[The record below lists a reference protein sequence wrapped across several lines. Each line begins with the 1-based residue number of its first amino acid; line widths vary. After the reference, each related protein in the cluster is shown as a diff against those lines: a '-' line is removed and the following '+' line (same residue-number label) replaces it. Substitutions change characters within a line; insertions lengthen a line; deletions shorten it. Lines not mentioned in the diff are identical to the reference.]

1 VDDLKG
7 YANNILY
14 LDLSTGKTKT
24 KPLGEETAKKF
35 LGGAGFG
42 IKMITDHQR
51 PGTDAFDPENPIV
64 FSCGA
69 FCGMMVPGSASKWG
83 VAAKSPQSQGLGEAY
98 STGFFGSELRRAGY
112 DIVLITG
119 KAKRPSYVYLEDDTV
134 QIMDASHLWGKSNW
148 ETEDM
153 IKSDLGDPGV
163 RVASIGPAGENL
175 VRFAAII
182 NDRLRAAGRTGMG
195 AVMGSKNMKALAVR
209 GSNDVEIA
217 DVEGFKELAYQI
229 YDDAKGPATE
239 KYRILG
245 TAANVLTLNKQAAMP
260 TRNWQDAVFDKADK
274 ISGEALNKHHVE
286 KIQGCDSCGMRCEHV
301 ATVKEGPFKGATGR
315 IEYEPTYAFG
325 SCTAVD
331 RPDAIVRAVQ
341 LSDLYGTDALS
352 TGVVVA
358 FAMEAYEKGI
368 ITKEDT
374 GGIELEFGNA
384 LGMCDM
390 VEKIALREDI
400 GDLLAE
406 GVERAAAKLGKG
418 SEKFAMHIKG
428 VEMTGYDV
436 RGLKTCALGYAVSR
450 RGADHQRHG
459 AYGPDLKG
467 QVDRFKAEK
476 GRGKLVM
483 DGEDLYSMMDSLII
497 CKFSRGIWDYERYAK
512 MYSLAI
518 GIPMTAEDMRQCGE
532 RISNLGKIYNLREGI
547 GREKDTLPIR
557 CMTDPIK
564 SGIAKGSLVTQ
575 DELDLLLDDYYETR
589 GWSSEGIP
597 SDSKLKELGLGEYAK
612 HLKDLKKSAS
622 KEKSSKKK
630 SAKKKK

>member
-1 VDDLKG
+1 
-7 YANNILY
+7 
-14 LDLSTGKTKT
+14 
-24 KPLGEETAKKF
+24 
-35 LGGAGFG
+35 
-42 IKMITDHQR
+42 
-51 PGTDAFDPENPIV
+51 
-64 FSCGA
+64 
-69 FCGMMVPGSASKWG
+69 
-83 VAAKSPQSQGLGEAY
+83 PQSQGLGEAY

-112 DIVLITG
+112 DIVMITG
-119 KAKRPSYVYLEDDTV
+119 KAKRPSYVYLEDDSV

-148 ETEDM
+148 ETEDT

-209 GSNDVEIA
+209 GSHDVEIA

-229 YDDAKGPATE
+229 YDEAKGPATE

-301 ATVKEGPFKGATGR
+301 ATVKEGPFKGSIGR

-352 TGVVVA
+352 TGVVIA

-390 VEKIALREDI
+390 IEKIALREDI

-483 DGEDLYSMMDSLII
+483 DGEDLYSVMDSLII

-518 GIPMTAEDMRQCGE
+518 GIPMTAEDMKQCGE

-575 DELDLLLDDYYETR
+575 AELDLLLDDYYEMR
-589 GWSSEGIP
+589 GWSNEGIP
-597 SDSKLKELGLGEYAK
+597 SDAKLKELGLEEYAK
-612 HLKDLKKSAS
+612 YLKDLKKSAP
-622 KEKSSKKK
+622 KKK
-630 SAKKKK
+630 SGKKKAARKKKK

>member
-1 VDDLKG
+1 
-7 YANNILY
+7 
-14 LDLSTGKTKT
+14 
-24 KPLGEETAKKF
+24 
-35 LGGAGFG
+35 
-42 IKMITDHQR
+42 
-51 PGTDAFDPENPIV
+51 
-64 FSCGA
+64 
-69 FCGMMVPGSASKWG
+69 MVPGSASKWG

-112 DIVLITG
+112 DIVMITG
-119 KAKRPSYVYLEDDTV
+119 KAKRPSYVYLEDDSV

-148 ETEDM
+148 ETEDT

-209 GSNDVEIA
+209 GSHDVEIA

-239 KYRILG
+239 KYRIFG

-260 TRNWQDAVFDKADK
+260 TRNWQDAVFDKAEK
-274 ISGEALNKHHVE
+274 ISGEALNKAHVE

-301 ATVKEGPFKGATGR
+301 ATVKEGPFKGSVGR

-390 VEKIALREDI
+390 IEKIALREDI

-476 GRGKLVM
+476 GRGKLVI

-512 MYSLAI
+512 IYSLAI

-575 DELDLLLDDYYETR
+575 EELDLLLDDYYETR
-589 GWSSEGIP
+589 GWSNEGIP
-597 SDSKLKELGLGEYAK
+597 SDAKLKELGLEEYAK
-612 HLKDLKKSAS
+612 YLKDLKKSAP
-622 KEKSSKKK
+622 KKK
-630 SAKKKK
+630 SGKKKAARKKKK